1 MNPDARKLAARY
13 LESAGSSEHK
23 KSVALM
29 KFLSS
34 VARKEGVAKHVYVVG
49 GAVRNYLLG
58 VPIKDIDV
66 VVDSVELGQGR
77 DSEWFAKQV
86 ADAIPAPSSLVTNQY
101 GVAILTVKGEWELD
115 GIDLKGEVIE
125 IANARKESYEG
136 GGGKGKGY
144 KPTDVSPATIQE
156 DVFRREFTFNTLL
169 WRLLDLADGPDKAE
183 VIDLTGLGRAHLDEK
198 LISTPVDPDKT
209 FSDDPTRQL
218 RILKFLLR
226 YGLKISP
233 DVAASVKRNAPKL
246 KQMPWEAVANILVHD
261 ILDSP
266 RASEGLRV
274 MRSLGMLD
282 VLVEMIRE
290 TPPFA
295 AYMNRQLS
303 SGNRPVA
310 LLLELADIGFSDKA
324 MEFLTTPQKSRF
336 KSISESL
343 DPDEARKLLDALKR
357 PPADNAALIQEF
369 ALEGRDRGVLV
380 SVARDVLIEDPS
392 TLKNPVELND
402 RIRDRLRATLP
413 ARVAS
418 RHLEAADDNE
428 PTNESL
434 WEKCKET
441 AKARYTKWPSAYAV
455 GHALKLYKD
464 EGGGWKKKAA
474 LSHEARGK
482 AKKDVG
488 HGGLDEWFSGH
499 GEGKS
504 KGEATWGDWVAISPV
519 KKKIETELADGTVKT
534 KTIYPGD
541 IVGPCG
547 VSEDANW
554 KDVTKGGKDPL
565 KCMPRQK
572 AHDMDKA
579 ERAEL
584 AKAKMKAEKSEG
596 NGKKPVM
603 TPTFQKDKEASLA
616 ARIAARYV
624 GAAGKYDDIDFKPP
638 AGVAAEAEK
647 GLEYREKA
655 SPSNK
660 GGLTPAEAGE
670 QGIGSGVQRAV
681 NLKNRD
687 NVTPET
693 IDKMVGFFSRSEKNK
708 SVAPENRDEP
718 WNDKGHVAWLLW
730 GGDPGKSWAE
740 KVKAQMDRADEKS
753 KTASEERNP
762 HARKMTYEQ
771 FKKVYFAEEPNV
783 RDSIAKEF
791 WSDFNYAFNGPLSKY
806 LRETTSRVASRS
818 VKTASPVRVAARFLS
833 RR

>member
-1 MNPDARKLAARY
+1 MNLGIWKLAARAALKTALDEKRFGPFVFEIDRPKGFVKEWPQDDGSVKRFKY
-13 LESAGSSEHK
+13 PCDYGYFVGHTGEDDEGLDAFVGDDPSGPVESFMKLKPDEDGEMVEDETKFLIGLSPAQREKVLGLYADGEIRDLRAYDDVYELIDVLSEFRDKKASARLAARFLQAGSSEHK

-29 KFLSS
+29 KFLSG

-66 VVDSVELGQGR
+66 VVDSVELGRGR

-136 GGGKGKGY
+136 AGGKGKGY

-183 VIDLTGLGRAHLDEK
+183 VIDITGLGRAHLNEK

-324 MEFLTTPQKSRF
+324 MEFLTPPQKSRF
-336 KSISESL
+336 KAISESL

-357 PPADNAALIQEF
+357 PPADNAAIIQEF

-418 RHLEAADDNE
+418 RHLEA
-428 PTNESL
+428 
-434 WEKCKET
+434 K
-441 AKARYTKWPSAYAV
+441 
-455 GHALKLYKD
+455 
-464 EGGGWKKKAA
+464 
-474 LSHEARGK
+474 
-482 AKKDVG
+482 
-488 HGGLDEWFSGH
+488 
-499 GEGKS
+499 
-504 KGEATWGDWVAISPV
+504 
-519 KKKIETELADGTVKT
+519 
-534 KTIYPGD
+534 
-541 IVGPCG
+541 
-547 VSEDANW
+547 
-554 KDVTKGGKDPL
+554 
-565 KCMPRQK
+565 
-572 AHDMDKA
+572 
-579 ERAEL
+579 
-584 AKAKMKAEKSEG
+584 
-596 NGKKPVM
+596 
-603 TPTFQKDKEASLA
+603 
-616 ARIAARYV
+616 
-624 GAAGKYDDIDFKPP
+624 GKYDDIDFKPP

-660 GGLTPAEAGE
+660 GGLTPAEASK

-693 IDKMVGFFSRSEKNK
+693 ISKMVGFFARSEKNK
-708 SVAPENRDEP
+708 SVSPENRGEP

-740 KVKAQMDRADEKS
+740 KVKAQMDKADEKS

-762 HARKMTYEQ
+762 HARKMTYDQ
-771 FKKVYFAEEPNV
+771 FKKVYFAEEPKV

-806 LRETTSRVASRS
+806 IQETTSKAASSRGADLEDACWDGYEAFGMKEKGGKLVPNCVP